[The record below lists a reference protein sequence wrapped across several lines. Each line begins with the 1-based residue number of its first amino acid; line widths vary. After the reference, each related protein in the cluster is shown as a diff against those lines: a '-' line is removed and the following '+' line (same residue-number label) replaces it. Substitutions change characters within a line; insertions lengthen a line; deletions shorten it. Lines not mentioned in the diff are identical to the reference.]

1 VETVTQW
8 RSQALRGRL
17 GDAGLAALC
26 LLLVQIA
33 VWTGTVR
40 GPDLWNSALL
50 TLVTV
55 PIAVKTAA
63 PLLATVS
70 ACAALVLQVALFG
83 ATETAGLT
91 IAVVALAYG
100 VAAHAEGRAL
110 VAGLGILV
118 ATGLFHEARDRDIHT
133 FVDALFVPIVIAV
146 AAILGFAVAQVRAR
160 AELAERHARMAE
172 AAQGTAALLAAGQER
187 ERIARELHDVLAHS
201 VSVMVVQAEAAEELL
216 DRSPESA
223 RGPVTAVQRTGREAL
238 AELRMLLGA
247 VRSDEDAGLAPQP
260 GIAQV
265 PDLVEAA
272 VEAGQSVDF
281 QITGDLAG
289 ATPAVGATVY
299 RVVQEALTN
308 ARKHAPG
315 ARCDVVVTHTP
326 GLITIDVVNGPG
338 SLRPDEAAGGGHGL
352 LGMRER
358 VTLCGGSLQHGAQDD
373 GGFRVRAELPTE
385 DR

>member
-1 VETVTQW
+1 VDAVRRW
-8 RSQALRGRL
+8 RSQALRGQL
-17 GDAGLAALC
+17 GDAALAAVC
-26 LLLVQIA
+26 LVLVQIA

-40 GPDLWNSALL
+40 GPELWNAVLL
-50 TLVTV
+50 TVVTLPV
-55 PIAVKTAA
+55 AVKTAA
-63 PLLATVS
+63 PLLATAS
-70 ACAALVLQVALFG
+70 TCAALVVQVALFG

-100 VAAHAEGRAL
+100 VAAHAEGRVLAL
-110 VAGLGILV
+110 GLGTLV
-118 ATGLFHEARDRDIHT
+118 ATGLFHEARDPDIHT

-238 AELRMLLGA
+238 AELRMLLGS
-247 VRSDEDAGLAPQP
+247 VRADEDAALAPQP

-281 QITGDLAG
+281 RIVGDLTG
-289 ATPAVGATVY
+289 ATPAVGTTVY
-299 RVVQEALTN
+299 RIVQEALTN

-315 ARCDVVVTHTP
+315 ARCDVR
-326 GLITIDVVNGPG
+326 ITDARGSVSIEVVNGPG
-338 SLRPDEAAGGGHGL
+338 PAGPGAAAGNGHGL
-352 LGMRER
+352 IGMRER
-358 VTLCGGSLQHGAQDD
+358 VALCGGSLRHGPRDD
-373 GGFRVRAELPTE
+373 GGYHVHAELPTG